1 MKAVLILIAGIAL
14 TMACISAF
22 MLVGMGSS
30 NVVRDVLEDMDLA
43 DDTTATASSGQ
54 KATAVCV
61 GILNWRNCN
70 IEQESTTEVNQP
82 AASMADDALMSFV
95 MFGMLFVG
103 AGFVAILLFVFLGPS
118 ESW

>member
-54 KATAVCV
+54 KATAVCA
-61 GILNWRNCN
+61 GFLNLRSCN
-70 IEQESTTEVNQP
+70 VNQESTTEVNQP
-82 AASMADDALMSFV
+82 AQPVTNDGVIAFV
-95 MFGMLFVG
+95 FFGMLFVG
-103 AGFVAILLFVFLGPS
+103 AGFLATILAGWLWPS
-118 ESW
+118 SEF